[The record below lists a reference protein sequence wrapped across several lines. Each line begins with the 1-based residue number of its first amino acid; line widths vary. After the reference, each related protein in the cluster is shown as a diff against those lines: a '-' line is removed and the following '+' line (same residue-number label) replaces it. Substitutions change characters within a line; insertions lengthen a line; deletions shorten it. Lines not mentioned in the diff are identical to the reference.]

1 MNLQRLIDHAWVNA
15 HARWGRPT
23 MTIVHPVSLWNL
35 PAGYSLDAAT
45 GNIRNAAGDVL
56 ANPAAYVSSTTV
68 GLVPAKAQHS
78 GTGIMP
84 ADSTPD
90 DVVRVRIRYSDLA
103 VVRAAQYV
111 EYGGEKYDVVD
122 DARMGHPANSRLTV
136 VVTLHRR
143 RDNQRSTWSQW
154 DRRWNGQ

>member
-23 MTIVHPVSLWNL
+23 MTIVHPVSRWNL

-45 GNIRNAAGDVL
+45 GNIRNGAGDVL
-56 ANPAAYVSSTTV
+56 ANPAAYVSSTSV
-68 GLVPAKAQHS
+68 GVVPAKAQHQ

-90 DVVRVRIRYSDLA
+90 DVVQVRIRFSDLA
-103 VVRAAQYV
+103 AVRAAQYV
-111 EYGGEKYDVVD
+111 VYGGEKYDVVD
-122 DARMGHPANSRLTV
+122 DARLGHPANSRLTA

-143 RDNQRSTWSQW
+143 RDDQRATWSQW

>member
-23 MTIVHPVSLWNL
+23 MTIVHPVSMWNL

-45 GNIRNAAGDVL
+45 GNIRDDAGVAL
-56 ANPAAYVSSTTV
+56 ANPAAFVSSTTV

-90 DVVRVRIRYSDLA
+90 DVVRVRIRYRDLA
-103 VVRAAQYV
+103 AVRAAQYV
-111 EYGGEKYDVVD
+111 VYGGEKYDVVD
-122 DARMGHPANSRLTV
+122 DARLGHPVNSRLTA

-143 RDNQRSTWSQW
+143 RDDQRSTWSQW

>member
-1 MNLQRLIDHAWVNA
+1 
-15 HARWGRPT
+15 

-45 GNIRNAAGDVL
+45 GNIRNGAGDVL

-90 DVVRVRIRYSDLA
+90 DVVRVRIRYRDLVA
-103 VVRAAQYV
+103 VRAAQYV
-111 EYGGEKYDVVD
+111 VYGDEKYDVVGS
-122 DARMGHPANSRLTV
+122 ASSPTGSATGSPTGVSRLTV

-143 RDNQRSTWSQW
+143 RDDQRSTWSQW